1 MSTQQKRTYNAQR
14 KQGFKLAMGQN
25 LGLFDSLGPPEPKKS
40 KAEKSPIRRKRFDVR
55 NRIRN
60 LEKLNHMVV
69 EDDLLLIFS
78 MWQEDGLEEVLAT
91 GDPGAWVIW
100 FMSQATSPE
109 SIRRSRQNLTS
120 SAKGPPEIWVSDE
133 ITETRKQRAEE
144 WREHWGTDDST
155 IELSEAQ
162 RFLEKEI
169 EFMRRRAG
177 VDAHGKDPGEEKNK
191 YDHLNL

>member
-25 LGLFDSLGPPEPKKS
+25 LGLFDSLGQPEPKKPKS
-40 KAEKSPIRRKRFDVR
+40 EKSPIRRKRFDVR

-144 WREHWGTDDST
+144 WREHWGTENST

-169 EFMRRRAG
+169 EYMRRRAG
-177 VDAHGKDPGEEKNK
+177 FDPHAFPPFKVVNK
-191 YDHLNL
+191 YDHLDL